1 MNMTVDNGNEESF
14 DKVIDVR
21 GLYCPEPVF
30 RTKIEIE
37 KLGIGSK
44 LKIIADDPESEEDIT
59 RWAEKTGHNLLSVQK
74 KDNELGN
81 TPLHE
86 LSSYSNENIK
96 FYAKLEWYNPFGSV
110 KDRAAYWMV
119 KDAEKKGSLV
129 KDKSIIIEPTS
140 GNTGIALAGIAS
152 SMGYKVEIVIPE
164 KVSAETKRI
173 LRNLGATLH
182 ETSDDL
188 CPRVG
193 AGTDQSIALATA
205 IAKPRSDI
213 YYMPNQ
219 YENESNFL
227 AHYESTGPEI
237 WEQSNGQVTH
247 FFTGCGTG
255 GTITGTGTFLKE
267 KNENLKVIAIQ
278 AQQNHLLQGLR
289 NFEESSMPNLFK
301 RREGIVDD
309 WMTATNQDSFNAVK
323 ELLEKEGLFVGPS
336 SGSVMSS
343 MLKYSKKIDKGV
355 IVGIFADDGR
365 KFKSLYKEQNVFAE
379 NEYVSALEKLPE
391 LYIKY

>member
-1 MNMTVDNGNEESF
+1 MTSIIG
-14 DKVIDVR
+14 
-21 GLYCPEPVF
+21 PEILQ
-30 RTKIEIE
+30 RI
-37 KLGIGSK
+37 
-44 LKIIADDPESEEDIT
+44 
-59 RWAEKTGHNLLSVQK
+59 
-74 KDNELGN
+74 GN
-81 TPLHE
+81 TPLYE

-119 KDAEKKGSLV
+119 KDAEKKGFLV
-129 KDKSIIIEPTS
+129 KNKSIIIEPTS
-140 GNTGIALAGIAS
+140 GNTGIALTGIAS

-164 KVSAETKRI
+164 KVSEETKKI
-173 LRNLGATLH
+173 LRNLGASLH

-237 WEQSNGQVTH
+237 WEQTNGKVTH

-267 KNENLKVIAIQ
+267 KNKNMKVVAIQ

-301 RREGIVDD
+301 RREAIVDQ
-309 WMTATNQDSFNAVK
+309 WMTATNQESFDMVK
-323 ELLEKEGLFVGPS
+323 DLLKKEDLFIGPS

-343 MLKYSKKIDKGV
+343 MLKFSKEIDKGV

-365 KFKSLYKEQNVFAE
+365 KFRSLYKEQNVLSE
-379 NEYVSALEKLPE
+379 SDYVSALEKLPE
-391 LYIKY
+391 LYIKS

>member
-1 MNMTVDNGNEESF
+1 
-14 DKVIDVR
+14 
-21 GLYCPEPVF
+21 
-30 RTKIEIE
+30 
-37 KLGIGSK
+37 
-44 LKIIADDPESEEDIT
+44 
-59 RWAEKTGHNLLSVQK
+59 
-74 KDNELGN
+74 
-81 TPLHE
+81 
-86 LSSYSNENIK
+86 
-96 FYAKLEWYNPFGSV
+96 
-110 KDRAAYWMV
+110 
-119 KDAEKKGSLV
+119 
-129 KDKSIIIEPTS
+129 
-140 GNTGIALAGIAS
+140 
-152 SMGYKVEIVIPE
+152 
-164 KVSAETKRI
+164 
-173 LRNLGATLH
+173 
-182 ETSDDL
+182 L

-267 KNENLKVIAIQ
+267 KNEKLKVIAIQ

-301 RREGIVDD
+301 RRESIVDD

-336 SGSVMSS
+336 SGSVMSC

-365 KFKSLYKEQNVFAE
+365 KFKSLYKEQNVVAE
-379 NEYVSALEKLPE
+379 NDYVSALEKLPE

>member
-1 MNMTVDNGNEESF
+1 MTSIIG
-14 DKVIDVR
+14 
-21 GLYCPEPVF
+21 PE
-30 RTKIEIE
+30 
-37 KLGIGSK
+37 
-44 LKIIADDPESEEDIT
+44 IIQRI
-59 RWAEKTGHNLLSVQK
+59 
-74 KDNELGN
+74 GN
-81 TPLHE
+81 TPLYE
-86 LSSYSNENIK
+86 LTSYSTENIK

-110 KDRAAYWMV
+110 KDRAAYWMI
-119 KDAEKKGSLV
+119 KDAEKKGLLV
-129 KDKSIIIEPTS
+129 KNKSIIIEPTS
-140 GNTGIALAGIAS
+140 GNTGIALTGIAS

-164 KVSAETKRI
+164 KVSEETKRI

-205 IAKPRSDI
+205 IAKPRSDV

-219 YENESNFL
+219 YENDSNFL

-237 WEQSNGQVTH
+237 WEQTNGKVTH

-267 KNENLKVIAIQ
+267 KKENLQVVAIQ

-289 NFEESSMPNLFK
+289 NFEESSMPDLFK
-301 RREGIVDD
+301 RREKVVDR
-309 WMTATNQDSFNAVK
+309 WMTATNQDSFNTVK
-323 ELLEKEGLFVGPS
+323 DLLNKEGLFVGPS

-343 MLKYSKKIDKGV
+343 MLQFSKEIDKGV

-365 KFKSLYKEQNVFAE
+365 KFKSLYKEQKVLVESDYA
-379 NEYVSALEKLPE
+379 SALDKLPE
-391 LYIKY
+391 LYIK

>member
-1 MNMTVDNGNEESF
+1 MTSIIG
-14 DKVIDVR
+14 
-21 GLYCPEPVF
+21 PE
-30 RTKIEIE
+30 I
-37 KLGIGSK
+37 
-44 LKIIADDPESEEDIT
+44 
-59 RWAEKTGHNLLSVQK
+59 VQRI
-74 KDNELGN
+74 GN
-81 TPLHE
+81 TPLYE

-110 KDRAAYWMV
+110 KDRAAYWMI

-129 KDKSIIIEPTS
+129 KNKSIIIEPTS

-164 KVSAETKRI
+164 KVSEETKGI
-173 LRNLGATLH
+173 LRNLGAVLH

-205 IAKPRSDI
+205 IAKPRSDV

-219 YENESNFL
+219 YENDSNFL

-237 WEQSNGQVTH
+237 WEQTNGKVTH

-267 KNENLKVIAIQ
+267 KNKDIKVIAIQ

-301 RREGIVDD
+301 RREAIVDQ
-309 WMTATNQDSFNAVK
+309 WMTATNKESFYEVK
-323 ELLEKEGLFVGPS
+323 HLLRKEGLFVGPS

-343 MLKYSKKIDKGV
+343 MLKFSKEIDKGV

-365 KFKSLYKEQNVFAE
+365 KFRSLYKEQNVLVESDYAT
-379 NEYVSALEKLPE
+379 ALEKLPE
-391 LYIKY
+391 LYIKS

>member
-1 MNMTVDNGNEESF
+1 MTSIIG
-14 DKVIDVR
+14 
-21 GLYCPEPVF
+21 PEILQ
-30 RTKIEIE
+30 RI
-37 KLGIGSK
+37 
-44 LKIIADDPESEEDIT
+44 
-59 RWAEKTGHNLLSVQK
+59 
-74 KDNELGN
+74 GN
-81 TPLHE
+81 TPLYE

-119 KDAEKKGSLV
+119 KDAEKKGLLV
-129 KDKSIIIEPTS
+129 KNKSIIIEPTS
-140 GNTGIALAGIAS
+140 GNTGIALTGIAS

-164 KVSAETKRI
+164 KVSEETKKI
-173 LRNLGATLH
+173 LRNLGASLH

-237 WEQSNGQVTH
+237 WEQTSGKVTH

-267 KNENLKVIAIQ
+267 KNKNMKVIAIQ

-301 RREGIVDD
+301 RRETIVDQ
-309 WMTATNQDSFNAVK
+309 WMTATNQESFDAVK
-323 ELLEKEGLFVGPS
+323 DLLKKEGLFVGPS

-343 MLKYSKKIDKGV
+343 MLKFSKEIDKGV

-365 KFKSLYKEQNVFAE
+365 KFKSLYKEQNVLAE
-379 NEYVSALEKLPE
+379 SDYVSALEKLPE
-391 LYIKY
+391 LYIKP

>member
-1 MNMTVDNGNEESF
+1 MTSIIG
-14 DKVIDVR
+14 
-21 GLYCPEPVF
+21 PE
-30 RTKIEIE
+30 I
-37 KLGIGSK
+37 
-44 LKIIADDPESEEDIT
+44 
-59 RWAEKTGHNLLSVQK
+59 VQRI
-74 KDNELGN
+74 GN
-81 TPLHE
+81 TPLYE

-110 KDRAAYWMV
+110 KDRAAYWMI

-129 KDKSIIIEPTS
+129 KNKSIIIEPTS

-152 SMGYKVEIVIPE
+152 SLGYKVEIVIPE
-164 KVSAETKRI
+164 KVSEETKGI
-173 LRNLGATLH
+173 LRNLGAVLH

-205 IAKPRSDI
+205 IAKPRSGV

-219 YENESNFL
+219 YENDSNFL

-237 WEQSNGQVTH
+237 WEQTNGRVTH

-267 KNENLKVIAIQ
+267 KNKDIKVIAIQ

-301 RREGIVDD
+301 RREAIVDQ
-309 WMTATNQDSFNAVK
+309 WMTATNKESFNEVK
-323 ELLEKEGLFVGPS
+323 HLLRKEGLFVGPS

-343 MLKYSKKIDKGV
+343 MLKFSKEIDKGV

-365 KFKSLYKEQNVFAE
+365 KFRSLYKEQNVLVESDYAT
-379 NEYVSALEKLPE
+379 ALEKLPE
-391 LYIKY
+391 LYIKS

>member
-1 MNMTVDNGNEESF
+1 MTSIIG
-14 DKVIDVR
+14 
-21 GLYCPEPVF
+21 PEILQ
-30 RTKIEIE
+30 RI
-37 KLGIGSK
+37 
-44 LKIIADDPESEEDIT
+44 
-59 RWAEKTGHNLLSVQK
+59 
-74 KDNELGN
+74 GN
-81 TPLHE
+81 TPLYE
-86 LSSYSNENIK
+86 LSSYSSENIK

-110 KDRAAYWMV
+110 KDRAAYWMI

-336 SGSVMSS
+336 SGSVMSC

-365 KFKSLYKEQNVFAE
+365 KFKSLYKEQNVVTE
-379 NEYVSALEKLPE
+379 NDYVSALEKLPE

>member
-1 MNMTVDNGNEESF
+1 MTSIIG
-14 DKVIDVR
+14 
-21 GLYCPEPVF
+21 PEILQ
-30 RTKIEIE
+30 RI
-37 KLGIGSK
+37 
-44 LKIIADDPESEEDIT
+44 
-59 RWAEKTGHNLLSVQK
+59 
-74 KDNELGN
+74 GN
-81 TPLHE
+81 TPLYE

-119 KDAEKKGSLV
+119 KDAEKKGLLV
-129 KDKSIIIEPTS
+129 KNKSIIIEPTS
-140 GNTGIALAGIAS
+140 GNTGIALTGIAS

-164 KVSAETKRI
+164 KVSEETKKI
-173 LRNLGATLH
+173 LRNLGASLH
-182 ETSDDL
+182 ETTDDL

-237 WEQSNGQVTH
+237 WEQTNGKVTH

-267 KNENLKVIAIQ
+267 KNKNMKVIAIQ

-289 NFEESSMPNLFK
+289 NFEESSMPDLFK
-301 RREGIVDD
+301 RRETIVDQ
-309 WMTATNQDSFNAVK
+309 WMTATNQESFDAVK
-323 ELLEKEGLFVGPS
+323 DLLKKEGLFVGPS

-343 MLKYSKKIDKGV
+343 MLKYSKETDKGV

-365 KFKSLYKEQNVFAE
+365 KFKSLYKEQNVLAE
-379 NEYVSALEKLPE
+379 SEYVSALEKLPE
-391 LYIKY
+391 LYIKS

>member
-1 MNMTVDNGNEESF
+1 MTSIIG
-14 DKVIDVR
+14 
-21 GLYCPEPVF
+21 PEILQ
-30 RTKIEIE
+30 RI
-37 KLGIGSK
+37 
-44 LKIIADDPESEEDIT
+44 
-59 RWAEKTGHNLLSVQK
+59 
-74 KDNELGN
+74 GN
-81 TPLHE
+81 TPLYE

-119 KDAEKKGSLV
+119 KDAEKKGLLV
-129 KDKSIIIEPTS
+129 KNKSIIIEPTS
-140 GNTGIALAGIAS
+140 GNTGIALTGIAS

-164 KVSAETKRI
+164 KVSEETKKI
-173 LRNLGATLH
+173 LRNLGASLH
-182 ETSDDL
+182 ETTDDL

-237 WEQSNGQVTH
+237 WEQTNGKVTH

-267 KNENLKVIAIQ
+267 KNKNMKVIAIQ

-289 NFEESSMPNLFK
+289 NFEESSMPDLFK
-301 RREGIVDD
+301 RRETIVDQ
-309 WMTATNQDSFNAVK
+309 WMTATNQESFDAVK
-323 ELLEKEGLFVGPS
+323 DLLKKEGLFVGPS

-343 MLKYSKKIDKGV
+343 MLKFSKEIDKGV

-365 KFKSLYKEQNVFAE
+365 KFKSLYKEQNVLAE
-379 NEYVSALEKLPE
+379 SDYVSALEKLPE
-391 LYIKY
+391 LYIKP

>member
-1 MNMTVDNGNEESF
+1 MTSIIG
-14 DKVIDVR
+14 
-21 GLYCPEPVF
+21 PE
-30 RTKIEIE
+30 
-37 KLGIGSK
+37 
-44 LKIIADDPESEEDIT
+44 IIQRI
-59 RWAEKTGHNLLSVQK
+59 
-74 KDNELGN
+74 GN
-81 TPLHE
+81 TPLYE
-86 LSSYSNENIK
+86 LTSYSTENIK
-96 FYAKLEWYNPFGSV
+96 FYAKLEWHNPFGSV
-110 KDRAAYWMV
+110 KDRAAYWMI
-119 KDAEKKGSLV
+119 KDAEKKGLLV
-129 KDKSIIIEPTS
+129 KNKSIIIEPTS
-140 GNTGIALAGIAS
+140 GNTGIALTGIAS

-164 KVSAETKRI
+164 KVSEETKRI

-205 IAKPRSDI
+205 IAKPRSDV

-219 YENESNFL
+219 YENDSNYL

-237 WEQSNGQVTH
+237 WEQTNGKVTH

-267 KNENLKVIAIQ
+267 KKENLQVIAIQ

-289 NFEESSMPNLFK
+289 NFEESSMPDLFK
-301 RREGIVDD
+301 RREKVVDR
-309 WMTATNQDSFNAVK
+309 WMTATNQDSFDTVK
-323 ELLEKEGLFVGPS
+323 ELLKKEGLFVGPS

-343 MLKYSKKIDKGV
+343 MLKFSKEIDKGV

-365 KFKSLYKEQNVFAE
+365 KFKSLYKEQNVVAE
-379 NEYVSALEKLPE
+379 SDYASALGKLPE
-391 LYIKY
+391 LYIKP

>member
-1 MNMTVDNGNEESF
+1 MTSIIG
-14 DKVIDVR
+14 
-21 GLYCPEPVF
+21 PEILQ
-30 RTKIEIE
+30 RI
-37 KLGIGSK
+37 
-44 LKIIADDPESEEDIT
+44 
-59 RWAEKTGHNLLSVQK
+59 
-74 KDNELGN
+74 GN
-81 TPLHE
+81 TPLYE

-119 KDAEKKGSLV
+119 KDAEKKGLLV
-129 KDKSIIIEPTS
+129 KNKSIIIEPTS
-140 GNTGIALAGIAS
+140 GNTGIALTGIAS

-164 KVSAETKRI
+164 KVSEETKKI
-173 LRNLGATLH
+173 LRNLGASLH

-237 WEQSNGQVTH
+237 WEQTNGKVTH

-267 KNENLKVIAIQ
+267 KNKNMKVIAIQ

-301 RREGIVDD
+301 RRETIVDQ
-309 WMTATNQDSFNAVK
+309 WMTATNQESFDAVK
-323 ELLEKEGLFVGPS
+323 DLLKNEGLFVGPS

-343 MLKYSKKIDKGV
+343 MLKFSKQIDNGV

-365 KFKSLYKEQNVFAE
+365 KFKSLYKEQNVLIE
-379 NEYVSALEKLPE
+379 SDYVSALEKLPE
-391 LYIKY
+391 LYIKA

>member
-1 MNMTVDNGNEESF
+1 MISIIG
-14 DKVIDVR
+14 
-21 GLYCPEPVF
+21 PE
-30 RTKIEIE
+30 I
-37 KLGIGSK
+37 
-44 LKIIADDPESEEDIT
+44 
-59 RWAEKTGHNLLSVQK
+59 VQRI
-74 KDNELGN
+74 GN
-81 TPLHE
+81 TPLYE

-110 KDRAAYWMV
+110 KDRAAYWMI

-129 KDKSIIIEPTS
+129 KNKSIIIEPTS

-164 KVSAETKRI
+164 KVSEETKGI
-173 LRNLGATLH
+173 LRNLGAVLH

-205 IAKPRSDI
+205 IAKPRSDV

-219 YENESNFL
+219 YENDSNFL

-237 WEQSNGQVTH
+237 WEQTNGKVTH

-267 KNENLKVIAIQ
+267 KNKDIKVIAIQ

-301 RREGIVDD
+301 RREAIVDQ
-309 WMTATNQDSFNAVK
+309 WMTATNKESFNEVK
-323 ELLEKEGLFVGPS
+323 HLLRKEGLFVGPS

-343 MLKYSKKIDKGV
+343 MLKFSKEIHKGV

-365 KFKSLYKEQNVFAE
+365 KFRSLYKEQNVLVE
-379 NEYVSALEKLPE
+379 SDYVTALEKLPE
-391 LYIKY
+391 LYIKS

>member
-1 MNMTVDNGNEESF
+1 MTSIIG
-14 DKVIDVR
+14 
-21 GLYCPEPVF
+21 PEILQ
-30 RTKIEIE
+30 RI
-37 KLGIGSK
+37 
-44 LKIIADDPESEEDIT
+44 
-59 RWAEKTGHNLLSVQK
+59 
-74 KDNELGN
+74 GN

-86 LSSYSNENIK
+86 LSSYSSENIK

-110 KDRAAYWMV
+110 KDRAAYWMI

-140 GNTGIALAGIAS
+140 GNTGIALAGIAA

-289 NFEESSMPNLFK
+289 NFEESSMPDLFK

-336 SGSVMSS
+336 SGSVMSC

-355 IVGIFADDGR
+355 VVGIFADDGR
-365 KFKSLYKEQNVFAE
+365 KFKSLYKEQNVVTE
-379 NEYVSALEKLPE
+379 NDYVSALEKLPE